1 MRFYANLFG
10 YQAVWW
16 VSMLAAAKGLPWI
29 GVAGAVVFVLA
40 QWVASGTR
48 SSDARLVACA
58 LLMGIVIDGFL
69 GNSGLLRYASADPSV
84 LAPIWILSI
93 WAAFAMTFNH
103 SFVFLQGRP
112 AWGAALGAIGGPLAY
127 EGAARLGAVQFTE
140 PSWRAIA
147 LLGLA
152 WGIVVPALAML
163 AHRWR
168 SSTANASFLPGASG

>member
-16 VSMLAAAKGLPWI
+16 VSMLAAAKGFPWI
-29 GVAGAVVFVLA
+29 GVASAVAFVLA
-40 QWVASGTR
+40 QWIASGR
-48 SSDARLVACA
+48 RGSDARLVACSF
-58 LLMGIVIDGFL
+58 LMGIVIDGFL
-69 GNSGLLRYASADPSV
+69 GSSGLLHYASPAPSL

-112 AWGAALGAIGGPLAY
+112 AFGAALGAIGGPLAY
-127 EGAARLGAVQFTE
+127 EGAARLGAVQFVE

-147 LLGLA
+147 LLVLA
-152 WGIVVPALAML
+152 WGIVVPGLAMMARRL
-163 AHRWR
+163 RR
-168 SSTANASFLPGASG
+168 STPDASLLSGTSQ